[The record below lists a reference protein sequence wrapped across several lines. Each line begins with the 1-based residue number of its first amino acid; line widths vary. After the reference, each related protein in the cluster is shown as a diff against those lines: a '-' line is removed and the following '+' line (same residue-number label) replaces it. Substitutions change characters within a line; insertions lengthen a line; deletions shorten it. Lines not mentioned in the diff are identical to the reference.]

1 MLTYHLVL
9 GVILVELDLEKL
21 STKDLIELLVTFES
35 MDGILKQQGKNDNDE
50 SNK

>member
-1 MLTYHLVL
+1 M
-9 GVILVELDLEKL
+9 ELDLEKL